1 MLSKVRRA
9 ADETQAKEFPFFF
22 FFWAD
27 EAVAWVLAMGASVS
41 LSVVEVVGGTERE
54 ERGGCAE
61 RSRTTVIP
69 NSSEPPSIHL
79 HFSLRADTLSW
90 IIHFFL
96 RSPLLLSSLA
106 YLERKGTNS

>member
-1 MLSKVRRA
+1 MLSKYVGLQTRRRLKNSLFFL
-9 ADETQAKEFPFFF
+9 ADVPS
-22 FFWAD
+22 
-27 EAVAWVLAMGASVS
+27 AVAWVLVMGASMS

-61 RSRTTVIP
+61 RRTTVIP

-90 IIHFFL
+90 IIHLFL
-96 RSPLLLSSLA
+96 RSPLLLISLA